1 MDFKVTGNKLTITV
15 TLEKGTLSSSG
26 KSLVVATTGGFVAV
40 EGTDLKVNL
49 NVIKPNKS

>member
-26 KSLVVATTGGFVAV
+26 KSLVVASTGGFTAV

-49 NVIKPNKS
+49 NVIKPKS